1 VVLFNNLIKASHIR
15 VESQLEL
22 LPDILDWFEQFNL
35 EITQGKTWLYCQ
47 LALVEAFTNVVRHAH
62 KNLPDHTP
70 IDIEVSLFK
79 KELILKIW
87 DYGESFNLKAKLKDL
102 IKNQSEDN
110 LEAESGRGLILIE
123 KTIDKISYTRGLDQR
138 NCLILVKKIS

>member
-1 VVLFNNLIKASHIR
+1 MLFNNLIKSSQIR
-15 VESQLEL
+15 VESKLEF

-35 EITQGKTWLYCQ
+35 EITQGTTWLHCQ

-87 DYGESFNLKAKLKDL
+87 DYGESFNLKEKLKSLSENQLNDDL
-102 IKNQSEDN
+102 ESEG
-110 LEAESGRGLILIE
+110 GRGLILIQ
-123 KTIDKISYTRGLDQR
+123 KTIDKISYTRSSDQR
-138 NCLILVKKIS
+138 NCLILVKKIK